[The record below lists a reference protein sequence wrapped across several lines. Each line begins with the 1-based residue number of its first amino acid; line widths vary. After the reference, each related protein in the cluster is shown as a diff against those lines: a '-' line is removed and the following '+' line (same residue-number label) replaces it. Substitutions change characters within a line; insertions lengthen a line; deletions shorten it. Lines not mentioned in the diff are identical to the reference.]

1 MGDAH
6 RFRYYVRPNLP
17 LFPPVF
23 VFAWG
28 VLAADPL
35 LALDRASADW
45 VTAGRCARAPPTAS
59 AFSTVGLLGLHA
71 ASGTSCPNLLKL
83 KAEAMACASVFGS
96 SILSLAN
103 ACFQP
108 LQGK

>member
-1 MGDAH
+1 MGGAH

-59 AFSTVGLLGLHA
+59 AFSAVGLLVA
-71 ASGTSCPNLLKL
+71 K
-83 KAEAMACASVFGS
+83 MVYR
-96 SILSLAN
+96 
-103 ACFQP
+103 
-108 LQGK
+108 

>member
-1 MGDAH
+1 MGRGAVMGDAH

-59 AFSTVGLLGLHA
+59 AFSTGKVRFTC
-71 ASGTSCPNLLKL
+71 S
-83 KAEAMACASVFGS
+83 KAHWLS
-96 SILSLAN
+96 SISAGRWKYLCGASTGLEQKSKLCPYA
-103 ACFQP
+103 
-108 LQGK
+108 